1 MKRIALFAIL
11 ALLTVQIV
19 VADEEKV
26 VPINKNK
33 DGVAIEGYDP
43 VAYFEEGKAMKGKKE
58 FKSKWMD
65 AEWMFTTAVR
75 RDLFDKSP
83 TKYAPQYGGYCAF
96 GMTKGQ
102 MVAADETVYRILS
115 GKLYLC
121 SSKDSLAMFEKDTK
135 KNISLADE
143 NYQRIIK
150 TISPQ

>member
-1 MKRIALFAIL
+1 MKGIVVFAVL
-11 ALLTVQIV
+11 ALVAQMV

-43 VAYFEEGKAMKGKKE
+43 VAYFEEGKAVKGKKE

-96 GMTKGQ
+96 GMTK
-102 MVAADETVYRILS
+102 D
-115 GKLYLC
+115 KC
-121 SSKDSLAMFEKDTK
+121 
-135 KNISLADE
+135 
-143 NYQRIIK
+143 
-150 TISPQ
+150 